1 MCGIIGYIGD
11 QASAPIIIKGLK
23 RLEYRGYDSA
33 GIAVLKDGGL
43 QLIRREGKL
52 SNLEAALNLKE
63 MTATLG
69 IGHTRWATHGAP
81 SEVNAHPHLD
91 CTQKIAVV
99 HNGIIENFHQLRH
112 ELSGRGH
119 DLRSQTDTEVI
130 AHLIEE
136 AFTGDLYQA
145 VKDALT
151 HIEGSFALAVISSD
165 SPDMLVGA
173 RKDSPLIIGVSPKA
187 FFVASDIPAILDYT
201 REIVLLENGEIARLS
216 PQGYLIEQLDGT
228 PVSRKSMTIDW
239 DISAA
244 EKGGFEDFM
253 LKEIHEQPAAVRETL
268 RGRIDENGRVGR
280 VGLDDLGLDDDELR
294 SLKKITIVACGTS
307 LHAGMLAKQVIERW
321 ARLPVEVDCSSEFR
335 YRDPILDEGTLV
347 VAITQSGETADTLAG
362 VRIAAELGAKVLAVT
377 NVVGSTITRE
387 SDGVLYT
394 FAGPEIGVAATK
406 TLMAQMTALNLFG
419 LLLAQARGRSN
430 HEFAATVAELQRIP
444 EKIASIL
451 ENTAV
456 LEDWAKTY
464 HQVTD
469 LLFLGRGFSYP
480 MAMEG
485 ALKLKEISYIHA
497 EGYPAGE
504 MKHGPIALI
513 NPGLPIVVL
522 APKDSVYEKIV
533 SNIHEAKARGATIL
547 AIATVGDKDILSQVE
562 GVFYIPETL
571 ETLTPLLSVVP
582 MQLLA
587 YYIAKLRD
595 CNVDQPRNLAKS
607 VTVE

>member
-1 MCGIIGYIGD
+1 MCGIVGYIGG
-11 QASAPIIIKGLK
+11 QSSAPILIAGLK

-33 GIAVLKDGGL
+33 GIAVLGNEGL
-43 QLIRREGKL
+43 ELVRRAGNL
-52 SNLEAALNLKE
+52 SNLESALDPAELN
-63 MTATLG
+63 ATLG
-69 IGHTRWATHGAP
+69 IGHTRWATHGPP
-81 SEVNAHPHLD
+81 SEANAHPHLD
-91 CTQKIAVV
+91 CAQKIAVV
-99 HNGIIENFHQLRH
+99 HNGIIENFHALRRDLAERGHQLR
-112 ELSGRGH
+112 S
-119 DLRSQTDTEVI
+119 DTDTEVI

-136 AFTGDLYQA
+136 TYEGDLFLA
-145 VKDALT
+145 VRSALT
-151 HIEGSFALAVISSD
+151 HIEGSFALAVISAD
-165 SPDMLVGA
+165 EPRTLIGA
-173 RKDSPLIIGVSPKA
+173 RKDSPLIIGISEDGL
-187 FFVASDIPAILDYT
+187 FLASDIPAILDYT
-201 REIVLLENGEIARLS
+201 REIVLIENGEIAKLS
-216 PQGYLIEQLDGT
+216 SDGYILERLDGK
-228 PVSRKSMTIDW
+228 PVSRDSMIVEW
-239 DISAA
+239 DVAAA
-244 EKGGFEDFM
+244 EKSGYEDFM

-268 RGRIDENGRVGR
+268 RGRLDNGRVGFS
-280 VGLDDLGLDDDELR
+280 DLGLSATELKEI
-294 SLKKITIVACGTS
+294 KKITIVACGTS
-307 LHAGMLAKQVIERW
+307 LHAGMLAKQAIEKW

-335 YRDPILDEGTLV
+335 YRDPILDEGNLV

-362 VRIAAELGAKVLAVT
+362 VRIARTKGAKVLAVT

-387 SDGVLYT
+387 ADGVVYT

-406 TLMAQMTALNLFG
+406 TLVAQIVALDLFA
-419 LLLAQARGRSN
+419 LLLAQTRGRTN
-430 HEFAATVAELQRIP
+430 HEFAETIAELQRIP
-444 EKIASIL
+444 EKL
-451 ENTAV
+451 ESLFGDTST
-456 LEDWAKTY
+456 LQSWAETY

-547 AIATVGDKDILSQVE
+547 AIATQGDEELLSHVEDI
-562 GVFYIPETL
+562 FYVPETL
-571 ETLTPLLSVVP
+571 EALTPLLTVVP

-587 YYIAKLRD
+587 YYIAKLRG

>member
-1 MCGIIGYIGD
+1 MCGIIGYVGT
-11 QASAPIIIKGLK
+11 QSAAPIIIRGLE

-33 GIAVLKDGGL
+33 GVAILKDGSVEL
-43 QLIRREGKL
+43 VRREGKL
-52 SNLEAALNLKE
+52 NILENALDLDK

-81 SEVNAHPHLD
+81 SELNAHPHLD
-91 CTQKIAVV
+91 CTGKIAVV
-99 HNGIIENFHQLRH
+99 HNGIIENFHQLRE
-112 ELSGRGH
+112 ELAERGH
-119 DLRSQTDTEVI
+119 NLRSQTDTEVI

-136 AFTGDLYQA
+136 AFSGDLYQA

-151 HIEGSFALAVISSD
+151 HVEGSYAIAVISSD
-165 SPDMLVGA
+165 SPGVLVGA
-173 RKDSPLIIGVSPKA
+173 RKDSPLIIGISRDGN
-187 FFVASDIPAILDYT
+187 FLASDIPAILDYT
-201 REIVLLENGEIARLS
+201 EEIVLIENGEIARLLPDS
-216 PQGYLIEQLDGT
+216 YSIEQLDGT
-228 PVSRKSMTIDW
+228 PVSRDALTIEW

-244 EKGGFEDFM
+244 EKGGYDDFM

-268 RGRIDENGRVGR
+268 RGRIGEDGLVY
-280 VGLDDLGLDDDELR
+280 LDDLGFSTADLQA
-294 SLKKITIVACGTS
+294 LKKITIVACGTS

-335 YRDPILDEGTLV
+335 YRDPILGVGTLV
-347 VAITQSGETADTLAG
+347 IAITQSGETADTLAG
-362 VRIAAELGAKVLAVT
+362 VRIAKEKGAKVLAVT

-387 SDGVLYT
+387 ADGVVYT

-406 TLMAQMTALNLFG
+406 TLISQITALNIFG
-419 LLLAQARGRSN
+419 LLLAQVRGRGN
-430 HEFAATVAELQRIP
+430 HEFAATVAELERIP
-444 EKIASIL
+444 EKIEAVMT
-451 ENTAV
+451 NTTV
-456 LEDWAKTY
+456 LEEWAKTY
-464 HQVTD
+464 HDVSD
-469 LLFLGRGFSYP
+469 LLFLGRGSSYP

-513 NPGLPIVVL
+513 NPGLPIIVL

-533 SNIHEAKARGATIL
+533 SNIYEAKARGATIL
-547 AIATVGDKDILSQVE
+547 AIATEGDAEITNHVD
-562 GVFYIPETL
+562 GVFYIPETV
-571 ETLTPLLSVVP
+571 EALTPLLSVVP
-582 MQLLA
+582 MQLFA
-587 YYIAKLRD
+587 YFIAKLRG

>member
-1 MCGIIGYIGD
+1 MCGIVGYIGG
-11 QASAPIIIKGLK
+11 QASAPILITGLK

-33 GIAVLKDGGL
+33 GIAVLGNDGL
-43 QLIRREGKL
+43 QLVRRAGNL
-52 SNLEAALNLKE
+52 ANLESALDLTELN
-63 MTATLG
+63 ATLG
-69 IGHTRWATHGAP
+69 IGHTRWATHGPP
-81 SEVNAHPHLD
+81 SEANAHPHLD
-91 CTQKIAVV
+91 CTQNIAVV
-99 HNGIIENFHQLRH
+99 HNGIIENFHALRRDLAERGHQLR
-112 ELSGRGH
+112 S
-119 DLRSQTDTEVI
+119 DTDTEVI

-136 AFTGDLYQA
+136 AYEGDLFLA
-145 VKDALT
+145 VKSALT
-151 HIEGSFALAVISSD
+151 HIEGSFALAVISAD
-165 SPDMLVGA
+165 EPRTLIGA
-173 RKDSPLIIGVSPKA
+173 RKDSPLIIGISEDG
-187 FFVASDIPAILDYT
+187 FFLASDIPAILDYT
-201 REIVLLENGEIARLS
+201 REIVLIENGEVAKLS
-216 PQGYLIEQLDGT
+216 SDSYILESLDGK
-228 PVSRKSMTIDW
+228 PVSRDSMTVEW
-239 DISAA
+239 DVAAA
-244 EKGGFEDFM
+244 EKSGYEDFM

-268 RGRIDENGRVGR
+268 RGRLDDGRVR
-280 VGLDDLGLDDDELR
+280 FSDLGLSATELKEV
-294 SLKKITIVACGTS
+294 KKITIVACGTS
-307 LHAGMLAKQVIERW
+307 LHAGMLAKQAIEKW

-335 YRDPILDEGTLV
+335 YRDPILDEGNLV

-362 VRIAAELGAKVLAVT
+362 VRIARTKGAKVLAVT

-387 SDGVLYT
+387 ADGVVYT

-406 TLMAQMTALNLFG
+406 TLVAQIVALDLFA
-419 LLLAQARGRSN
+419 LLLAQTRGRSN
-430 HEFAATVAELQRIP
+430 HEFAETIAELQRIP
-444 EKIASIL
+444 EKLESLFGDTSTL
-451 ENTAV
+451 EN
-456 LEDWAKTY
+456 WAKTY

-522 APKDSVYEKIV
+522 APRDSVYEKIV

-547 AIATVGDKDILSQVE
+547 AIATQGDEELLSHVEDI
-562 GVFYIPETL
+562 FYVPETL
-571 ETLTPLLSVVP
+571 EALTPLLTVVP

-587 YYIAKLRD
+587 YYIAKLRG